1 MPKKV
6 NRYPGIYQRS
16 GSTTWTADIRWTD
29 DRGDAH
35 QHKKAGFTSQKE
47 AQKYKNKFLAD
58 INQGRTT
65 GISAP
70 TLEVFLLRDWLPRR
84 VKDVKPTTH
93 DTYRVNITAY
103 ILPYLGH
110 LPLNKL
116 TARVIE
122 DWYQQLLLHGGTG
135 ARAKVSRPLTPK
147 SVSNAAGVLNKALR
161 DAVRWD
167 LISSNPSSVAIKPTN
182 TTKEMEY
189 WHPHQLR
196 TFIDDSKIDRLHA
209 VYVLGAITGMRRG
222 ELLGLTWDKVDLE
235 NGVITIDSTR
245 VVSNG
250 KVITQRPKSKSS
262 VRKNDIDPD
271 TVEALK
277 KWKVAQGRERLRAG
291 SAWQNTN
298 GYLVTDEIGCAI
310 HPDKFTRLF
319 KKFIRS
325 LGLPDIRLHD
335 VRHSYVVAARLAGL
349 PMEII
354 SRRIGH
360 ADVGV
365 TMRIYNHILEYEL
378 RDGAMTAA
386 AFIRSS

>member
-1 MPKKV
+1 M
-6 NRYPGIYQRS
+6 
-16 GSTTWTADIRWTD
+16 
-29 DRGDAH
+29 
-35 QHKKAGFTSQKE
+35 
-47 AQKYKNKFLAD
+47 
-58 INQGRTT
+58 
-65 GISAP
+65 
-70 TLEVFLLRDWLPRR
+70 
-84 VKDVKPTTH
+84 
-93 DTYRVNITAY
+93 
-103 ILPYLGH
+103 
-110 LPLNKL
+110 
-116 TARVIE
+116 
-122 DWYQQLLLHGGTG
+122 
-135 ARAKVSRPLTPK
+135 
-147 SVSNAAGVLNKALR
+147 
-161 DAVRWD
+161 
-167 LISSNPSSVAIKPTN
+167 
-182 TTKEMEY
+182 
-189 WHPHQLR
+189 
-196 TFIDDSKIDRLHA
+196 
-209 VYVLGAITGMRRG
+209 
-222 ELLGLTWDKVDLE
+222 
-235 NGVITIDSTR
+235 ITIDSTR

-250 KVITQRPKSKSS
+250 KVITQRPKSRSS

-319 KKFIRS
+319 KKFIRT
-325 LGLPDIRLHD
+325 LGLQDIRLHD